1 MNRRGPRVASAAWFY
16 GVTSV
21 LLGAALGVMVLLQR
35 DFAREMEGNLQA
47 LQRVFSDE
55 SVLRA
60 PGDPSVRFST
70 IEDLAAKY
78 ENIRFGGNGYVDAIT
93 VTKFFSD
100 GERVLY
106 PFYYSAFFEELPSL
120 QPRPGMPVDIQHGA
134 FQGHPLPQVRE
145 GVRELPLTSAQGE
158 PAGRLFVL
166 LNGANLARVRL
177 AIGFLSAL
185 LVGSVGLLGFQFRRQ
200 EQVISATTVELEQ
213 KRREL
218 VRLERL
224 ALAGQLSAGILHDLK
239 KPVLNIKNELEETPP
254 SATSNDMRGQVDTF
268 FAILRDA
275 SLERF
280 VRAEGEREYVDMNEM
295 LERALSL
302 VRYERGGVDQE
313 VKLAPALPSVLVVP
327 VRLVQVFSNLIL
339 NAYQA
344 MEGQGRLRISTHAE
358 EGWVVAAIGD
368 SGPGISPEMQE
379 KIFDPFFTTKTAD
392 KGTGLGLYITRDIVR
407 DLGGEIRVSSTSS
420 GTVFEVRLPAAP

>member
-1 MNRRGPRVASAAWFY
+1 MASATWFY

-21 LLGAALGVMVLLQR
+21 LLGAALAVMVLLQR

-55 SVLRA
+55 SVLRT

-93 VTKFFSD
+93 VTKFFAD

-106 PFYYSAFFEELPSL
+106 PFYYSAFFEDLPSVR
-120 QPRPGMPVDIQHGA
+120 PRQGMAADVQQGR
-134 FQGHPLPQVRE
+134 FRGHPLPQARD

-177 AIGFLSAL
+177 ATGFLSAL

-239 KPVLNIKNELEETPP
+239 KPVLNIKNELEEAND
-254 SATSNDMRGQVDTF
+254 SATNSDMRGQVDTF

-280 VRAEGEREYVDMNEM
+280 VRAEGEREYVDVNEM

-302 VRYERGGVDQE
+302 VRYERGGVEQTVSLE
-313 VKLAPALPSVLVVP
+313 SALPPVLVVP

-344 MEGQGRLRISTHAE
+344 MEGRGRLSIRTRVE
-358 EGWVVAAIGD
+358 EQWVVATIGD
-368 SGPGISPEMQE
+368 SGPGISPEMRE

-407 DLGGEIRVSSTSS
+407 DLGGEITMSSDAD
-420 GTVFEVRLPAAP
+420 GTAFEVRLPAAP

>member
-1 MNRRGPRVASAAWFY
+1 M
-16 GVTSV
+16 
-21 LLGAALGVMVLLQR
+21 LGAALAVMVLLQR

-55 SVLRA
+55 SVLRM

-93 VTKFFSD
+93 VTKFFAD

-106 PFYYSAFFEELPSL
+106 PFYYSAFFEDLPSL
-120 QPRPGMPVDIQHGA
+120 KPRQGMTPDVQ
-134 FQGHPLPQVRE
+134 QGRFRQHPLPQARD

-239 KPVLNIKNELEETPP
+239 KPVLNIKNELEEANDCA
-254 SATSNDMRGQVDTF
+254 SKSDMRGQVDTF

-280 VRAEGEREYVDMNEM
+280 VRAEGEREYVDVNEM

-302 VRYERGGVDQE
+302 VRYERGGVEQTVSLE
-313 VKLAPALPSVLVVP
+313 SVLPSVLVVP

-344 MEGQGRLRISTHAE
+344 MEGQGHLSIGTRVE
-358 EGWVVAAIGD
+358 EQWVVATIGD
-368 SGPGISPEMQE
+368 SGPGIPPEMRE
-379 KIFDPFFTTKTAD
+379 KIFDPFFTTKSAD

-407 DLGGEIRVSSTSS
+407 DLGGEITMSSNAD
-420 GTVFEVRLPAAP
+420 GTAFEVRLPAAP